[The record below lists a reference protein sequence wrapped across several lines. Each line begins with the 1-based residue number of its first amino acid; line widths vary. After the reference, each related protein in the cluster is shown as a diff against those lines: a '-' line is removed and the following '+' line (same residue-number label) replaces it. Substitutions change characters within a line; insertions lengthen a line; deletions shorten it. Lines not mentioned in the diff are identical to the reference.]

1 MAYILNADW
10 TIDALGG
17 RRQASTRY
25 VPALALFEI
34 VVDGGAQLFN
44 HQTVSNCRVERFSL
58 EERFERW
65 SNSTPTTSLDSL

>member
-1 MAYILNADW
+1 MLIESSRPSEEDDNPQLHIIPAR
-10 TIDALGG
+10 ALLG
-17 RRQASTRY
+17 
-25 VPALALFEI
+25 I
-34 VVDGGAQLFN
+34 VVDGGAQLFV

>member
-1 MAYILNADW
+1 MLIGSSRPLEEGNKPPDH
-10 TIDALGG
+10 II
-17 RRQASTRY
+17 
-25 VPALALFEI
+25 PALALFEI

-44 HQTVSNCRVERFSL
+44 HQTVSNCRVERLSL

>member
-1 MAYILNADW
+1 MLIGSSRPSEEDDNPPDHIIPAH
-10 TIDALGG
+10 AL
-17 RRQASTRY
+17 
-25 VPALALFEI
+25 LEI
-34 VVDGGAQLFN
+34 VVDGGAQLFD